1 MPVEIREIIIRAVL
15 NSPGNTEEGA
25 QQPDKHLNDKEM
37 IVQACVNEVMRILKR
52 SKQR

>member
-15 NSPGNTEEGA
+15 NSPGNAGEA
-25 QQPDKHLNDKEM
+25 DQHPDKRQDDKEM

-52 SKQR
+52 SKKR